1 MKFIVKLPSF
11 SLMFVMA
18 LSACSEKAP
27 TRVLSYNENVGALLN
42 ARCANCHFD
51 GGVAPFALETYE
63 QVYNQ
68 RYAIKTAVLNETM
81 PPWQPADDCNEYQG
95 DFSLTAEQINSIVEW
110 VDEGAQEGKAVADV
124 EESTSASADSLV
136 NESEEV
142 AGITRIDLS
151 MQMPQGYQ
159 PELFPDDYRCF
170 LLDWPETEITHVTG
184 FYAEPGNM
192 KIVHHVIAFLI
203 SPEHVAEYEAMDA
216 ESEAPG
222 YTCFGGPGG
231 DPSSATGWIGAWAP
245 GDVGGNTPPGT
256 GIPVEPGS
264 KIALQVH
271 YDAGLFEEGMLDQTT
286 VHFKLDDTVEKPAFV
301 LPFTNYQW
309 LGGSG
314 MEIPAGKKSVSHNHL
329 FDPTPFLGW
338 SMLSDGLIPSN
349 TAFEI
354 HSAGLHMHELGKKIK
369 VEIHRQNGDRSCLL
383 QIDEWDFNWQGGY
396 TLENFNVFEPG
407 DKLYIECEWDNSAEN
422 QRVIDGE
429 QQEPRNVHWG
439 EGTSDEMCLA
449 ILYITP
455 H

>member
-1 MKFIVKLPSF
+1 MSDKISLVVGPCQIRFPNLDKTEEFGGVDTGKFSATFMFDADSPSVKEMTKAIAKANGGRGNNPLSQIPEDAEYDPGMYKIKGKSKFRVKVVDRDNKIVDADRVHGATVQAMLGF
-11 SLMFVMA
+11 
-18 LSACSEKAP
+18 AP
-27 TRVLSYNENVGALLN
+27 YTAGG
-42 ARCANCHFD
+42 
-51 GGVAPFALETYE
+51 GGVACYLNAIRILKEGEGSGSIDFGALPEGYE
-63 QVYNQ
+63 
-68 RYAIKTAVLNETM
+68 
-81 PPWQPADDCNEYQG
+81 
-95 DFSLTAEQINSIVEW
+95 
-110 VDEGAQEGKAVADV
+110 
-124 EESTSASADSLV
+124 
-136 NESEEV
+136 
-142 AGITRIDLS
+142 
-151 MQMPQGYQ
+151 

-170 LLDWPETEITHVTG
+170 LLDWPETESTYVTG

-314 MEIPAGKKSVSHNHL
+314 MEIPAGGKSVSHNHL

-354 HSAGLHMHELGKKIK
+354 HSTGLHMHELGKKIK
-369 VEIHRQNGDRSCLL
+369 VEVHRQNGDRTCLL

-396 TLENFNVFEPG
+396 TLENFDVFEPG

-429 QQEPRNVHWG
+429 QQEPRDVHWG